1 MHRLRYYKS
10 QLNVV
15 DSTVPTS
22 LSRSS
27 IACAALVLTCA
38 GLLSGCGDDD
48 LRKPYIGGDAK
59 IGKQLVTQYQ
69 CGACHKIPDVPG
81 AGGEAGP
88 DLEKFG
94 RSSYIAG
101 GIPNV
106 PPRLVAWLLDPPALK
121 PGTVMPAMGMTEQEA
136 RHMAA
141 YLYTL
146 R

>member
-1 MHRLRYYKS
+1 MYRLRYYKS

-22 LSRSS
+22 LPRIR
-27 IACAALVLTCA
+27 IASCALVLT
-38 GLLSGCGDDD
+38 GVSLLSGCGDDD
-48 LRKPYIGGDAK
+48 FRKPYDGGDAK
-59 IGKQLVTQYQ
+59 IGKQLVAQYQ
-69 CGACHKIPDVPG
+69 CGACHKIPHVPG

-94 RSSYIAG
+94 RLSYIAG
-101 GIPNV
+101 RIPNV
-106 PPRLVAWLLDPPALK
+106 PPRLVAWLRDPPALK
-121 PGTVMPAMGMTEQEA
+121 PGTAMPNVGLTEQEA

-141 YLYTL
+141 FLYTL

>member
-1 MHRLRYYKS
+1 MHDFRYYKS

-15 DSTVPTS
+15 DPTVPTYS
-22 LSRSS
+22 PRIRIAS
-27 IACAALVLTCA
+27 IALVATCAA
-38 GLLSGCGDDD
+38 LLSGCGDDD
-48 LRKPYIGGDAK
+48 NRKPYVGGDAT

-69 CGACHKIPDVPG
+69 CGACHRIPDVTG

-94 RSSYIAG
+94 RLSYIAG

-121 PGTVMPAMGMTEQEA
+121 PGTIMPAMGLTEQEA

>member
-38 GLLSGCGDDD
+38 GLLAGCGGDDY
-48 LRKPYIGGDAK
+48 RKPFVGGDAK
-59 IGKQLVTQYQ
+59 IGKKLVTQYQ
-69 CGACHKIPDVPG
+69 CGACHRIPDVAG

-88 DLEKFG
+88 DLEQFG
-94 RSSYIAG
+94 RLSYIAG
-101 GIPNV
+101 RIPNV

-121 PGTVMPAMGMTEQEA
+121 PGTVMPAMGMTEQDA

>member
-1 MHRLRYYKS
+1 M
-10 QLNVV
+10 
-15 DSTVPTS
+15 PTS

-27 IACAALVLTCA
+27 IACAALVLTSA
-38 GLLSGCGDDD
+38 ALFAGCGDDD
-48 LRKPYIGGDAK
+48 NRKPYIGGDAK

-94 RSSYIAG
+94 RLSYIAG
-101 GIPNV
+101 RIPNV

>member
-1 MHRLRYYKS
+1 M
-10 QLNVV
+10 
-15 DSTVPTS
+15 DSTVPAT

-27 IACAALVLTCA
+27 IAGAALVLTGA

-48 LRKPYIGGDAK
+48 FRKPYIGGDAK

-69 CGACHKIPDVPG
+69 CGACHKIPNVAG
-81 AGGEAGP
+81 AGGQAGP

-94 RSSYIAG
+94 RLSYIAG
-101 GIPNV
+101 GIPND
-106 PPRLVAWLLDPPALK
+106 PAHLEAWLLDPPALK
-121 PGTVMPAMGMTEQEA
+121 PGTVMPKMGLTPQEA
-136 RHMAA
+136 RHMVA

>member
-27 IACAALVLTCA
+27 IAGAALVLTCA
-38 GLLSGCGDDD
+38 GLLAGCGDDD
-48 LRKPYIGGDAK
+48 FRKPYIGGDAK

-94 RSSYIAG
+94 RLSYIAG

-121 PGTVMPAMGMTEQEA
+121 PGTIMPNMGMTEQEA
-136 RHMAA
+136 KHMAA

>member
-27 IACAALVLTCA
+27 IAGAALVLTCA
-38 GLLSGCGDDD
+38 GLLAGCGDDD
-48 LRKPYIGGDAK
+48 FRKPYIGGDAK

-94 RSSYIAG
+94 RLSYIAG

-106 PPRLVAWLLDPPALK
+106 PPRLVAWLLDPPAFK
-121 PGTVMPAMGMTEQEA
+121 PGTTMPNVGLTEQEA